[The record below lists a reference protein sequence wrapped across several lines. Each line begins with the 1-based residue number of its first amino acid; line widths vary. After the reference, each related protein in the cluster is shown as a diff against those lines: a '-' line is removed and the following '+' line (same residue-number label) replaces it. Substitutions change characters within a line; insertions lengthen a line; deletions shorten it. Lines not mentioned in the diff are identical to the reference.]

1 MTPLRAALA
10 LATVLFGLAFRGPRA
25 AFWDRMTVTGLALG
39 GLALASD
46 PELRRLRFRARDVLL
61 GLLSAAGLYVLF
73 RAGDRFA
80 RAFVP
85 GGGRQ
90 IGEIYAL
97 RTVRPA
103 AEIGTR
109 LATVIGPAEELF
121 WRGFVQRRA
130 GYVPATLAYGGV
142 HLASANFTLIGAA
155 SIAGGYWGLLRALG
169 LSMEALIVSHIAW
182 DIWIFLVAPTS
193 PVAVAAPTP
202 GERGPA

>member
-1 MTPLRAALA
+1 MTPLRAALT

-25 AFWDRMTVTGLALG
+25 AFWDRMTATGLTLG

-46 PELRRLRFRARDVLL
+46 PELRRLRFRARDVLA
-61 GLLSAAGLYVLF
+61 GLVTAAGLYVVF
-73 RAGDRFA
+73 QAGDRFA

-85 GGGRQ
+85 GGGKQ
-90 IGEIYAL
+90 IGDIYAL
-97 RTVRPA
+97 RTLRPKG
-103 AEIGTR
+103 EIATR

-142 HLASANFTLIGAA
+142 HLASGNFTLIGAA
-155 SIAGGYWGLLRALG
+155 SIVGAYWGLLRALG

-193 PVAVAAPTP
+193 PVEGTPPAP